1 MKDQILFKK
10 LRKYKFKV
18 TRFKK
23 MICFKTLYHKVIFMI
38 NTQTYLLTNRLMNM
52 SLNNSEFK
60 IRVNKNSKMLNK
72 IKIYINI
79 CKKMAKFNRR
89 KKVILEHELKALIH
103 CLYLNLF
110 NILNKIISLN
120 TNIQGSIFL
129 IY

>member
-1 MKDQILFKK
+1 
-10 LRKYKFKV
+10 
-18 TRFKK
+18 
-23 MICFKTLYHKVIFMI
+23 MI

-60 IRVNKNSKMLNK
+60 IRVNKNNKMLNK
-72 IKIYINI
+72 IKIYISI